1 MYYVYLLLDSS
12 KPGKYNYGEFTFDY
26 EPFYVGKG
34 KGYRIKNTTTDLR
47 SNLFKTKKVKKLLEN
62 NIEIIKIKLFENI
75 TEEESFEKEKMLI
88 QKIGRRNLKMGP
100 LTNLTDGGEG
110 MSGFVYTEETL
121 TKRSLSQSGEGNGFF
136 GHKHTQEVRE
146 KHSLLVRGSS
156 HPMFG
161 KKHSD
166 EVRLKLKK
174 HREENISNDL
184 IKEVCQKFN
193 KSVLMF
199 DLNMNFIEEFNSV
212 KECSQKTG
220 INESIISKCCRGDI
234 KSPTRYFFKYKDLD
248 SKIKNNKFI
257 IDIGDTFYFK
267 GLEYKLVKRNRI
279 TSICQKEGDNMVTIH
294 HNEFKPLTYK
304 DTNDSDLI
312 ELYLYIK
319 SLDDTFKIKDNLIYN
334 KKIKIKYL
342 KLYNNSEILK
352 KQNYLLLDECDI
364 FIFEDEWL
372 DKKEI
377 VKSRISNLLGK
388 SKKIGARNCEVKFIE
403 DNNLVRDFL
412 VKNHIQGFVGSVY
425 KVGLFFNGELVSLMT
440 FGNLRKNLGQTSKI
454 NSYELLRFCNLLNTT
469 VVGGASKMFNF
480 FLRNIDVEFILS
492 YADRRWSKGNLY
504 ENIGF
509 KKIKNTIPNYFYI
522 VDGRREGRFKFRKD
536 ALITQGFNPT
546 LTEVEIQH
554 SRGYYRIFDSGS
566 IRYEFKN
573 KKKQCH

>member
-12 KPGKYNYGEFTFDY
+12 KTGKYQYGDFVFNH

-34 KGYRIKNTTTDLR
+34 KGYRIKNTTKDLR
-47 SNLFKTKKVKKLLEN
+47 SNLFKTRKVKKLLEN
-62 NIEIIKIKLFENI
+62 NIEIIKIKLFDNI

-88 QKIGRRNLKMGP
+88 ETIGRRDLKKGP

-110 MSGFVYTEETL
+110 TSGFVYTEETL
-121 TKRSLSQSGEGNGFF
+121 IKRSISQTGEGNGFF
-136 GHKHTQEVRE
+136 GHKHTQEVRD
-146 KHSLLVRGSS
+146 KHSLLVSGSS

-199 DLNMNFIEEFNSV
+199 DLNMNFIEEYNSV

-234 KSPTRYFFKYKDLD
+234 KSPTRYFFKYKDPN

-257 IDIGDTFYFK
+257 INVGDSFYYK
-267 GLEYKLVKRNRI
+267 GSEYKLLKRNRI
-279 TSICQKEGDNMVTIH
+279 TSIGECFDGKIETIH
-294 HNEFKPLTYK
+294 YSNFKPLTYK

-312 ELYLYIK
+312 ELYLYLK
-319 SLDDTFKIKDNLIYN
+319 SLDNSFKLNGNIMKNN
-334 KKIKIKYL
+334 KIKIKYL

-372 DKKEI
+372 NKKEI

-388 SKKIGARNCEVKFIE
+388 SKKIGARSCKVKFIE
-403 DNNLVRDFL
+403 DNDLVRNFL
-412 VKNHIQGFVGSVY
+412 IKNHIQGFVGSVY
-425 KVGLFFNGELVSLMT
+425 KIGLFFKGELVSLMT

-454 NSYELLRFCNLLNTT
+454 NSYELLRFCNLIGYT
-469 VVGGASKMFNF
+469 VVGGASKIFNF
-480 FLRNIDVEFILS
+480 FLKNVKVEFILS
-492 YADRRWSKGNLY
+492 YADRRWSNGGLY

-522 VDGRREGRFKFRKD
+522 VSGNREGRFKFRKD
-536 ALITQGFNPT
+536 ILISQGFEPT

-554 SRGYYRIFDSGS
+554 SRGYYRIFDRGS
-566 IRYEFKN
+566 IRYEFTK
-573 KKKQCH
+573 